1 MFWKLIPL
9 LPIMTFSSS
18 AIGIANGDF
27 DGAGFPDSVLPLHL
41 WVNAFEGAGWAL
53 VLVLSF
59 IGRSAL
65 ASKIAVFLA
74 GMWCWDMITT
84 MNLSMP
90 VPPLQIVWGPIS
102 VIVMLLL
109 AYQLRL
115 EGQKIVK
122 VL

>member
-9 LPIMTFSSS
+9 LPIYTFSTSV
-18 AIGIANGDF
+18 IGLVKGKYD
-27 DGAGFPDSVLPLHL
+27 DVGFHDSIVPLHT
-41 WVNAFEGAGWAL
+41 WVNAFEAAGWAL

-59 IGRSAL
+59 TGRSAL

-84 MNLSMP
+84 MFLTMP

-115 EGQKIVK
+115 DGQKIVK

>member
-9 LPIMTFSSS
+9 LPIATFSSS
-18 AIGIANGDF
+18 AIGVANGDF
-27 DGAGFPDSVLPLHL
+27 DAAGFPDSVLPLHT
-41 WVNAFEGAGWAL
+41 WVNAFEAAGWAL

-59 IGRSAL
+59 TGRSAH

-90 VPPLQIVWGPIS
+90 VPALQIVWGPIS

>member
-9 LPIMTFSSS
+9 LPIATFSSS
-18 AIGIANGDF
+18 AIGVANGDF
-27 DGAGFPDSVLPLHL
+27 DAAGFPDSVLPLHT
-41 WVNAFEGAGWAL
+41 WVNAFEAAGWAL

-59 IGRSAL
+59 TGRSAH

-102 VIVMLLL
+102 VVVMLLL